1 MKKIRQWWGRLSLQ
15 WRLGMAFGVLG
26 AGVLVF
32 LAALLART
40 HGVEFL
46 AKGKIVEAFIFAL
59 VIFFVGGWL
68 IAGWSL
74 GFISQLGIRFK
85 QNPNLALPA
94 ELEGLA
100 NLLRSEMQ
108 KHDSLLAELRHFT
121 SDASHELRTPLTA
134 IRTVGEVALRN
145 SQAKPEELREAIESI
160 LEECQR
166 MNALVERLLRLA
178 RVESDEIPLR
188 LRRINLRLH
197 CFAWKDA
204 ISVLAE
210 EKNLSFDIQCPPD
223 LFLVTDVEMLGHAVV
238 NLLHNAIEHNPPQ
251 GTITFRVEKL
261 DNQIILEIS
270 DEGRGIEPE
279 HIDKIFRRFY
289 RANRSRS
296 YEKGSG
302 FGLGLSIAK
311 AAVERLGGNISVT
324 SVLGRGASFKITLPA
339 SG

>member
-145 SQAKPEELREAIESI
+145 FKPSL
-160 LEECQR
+160 
-166 MNALVERLLRLA
+166 
-178 RVESDEIPLR
+178 
-188 LRRINLRLH
+188 
-197 CFAWKDA
+197 K
-204 ISVLAE
+204 
-210 EKNLSFDIQCPPD
+210 
-223 LFLVTDVEMLGHAVV
+223 
-238 NLLHNAIEHNPPQ
+238 
-251 GTITFRVEKL
+251 
-261 DNQIILEIS
+261 
-270 DEGRGIEPE
+270 
-279 HIDKIFRRFY
+279 
-289 RANRSRS
+289 S
-296 YEKGSG
+296 YEK
-302 FGLGLSIAK
+302 LSRAYSKNAK
-311 AAVERLGGNISVT
+311 E
-324 SVLGRGASFKITLPA
+324 
-339 SG
+339 